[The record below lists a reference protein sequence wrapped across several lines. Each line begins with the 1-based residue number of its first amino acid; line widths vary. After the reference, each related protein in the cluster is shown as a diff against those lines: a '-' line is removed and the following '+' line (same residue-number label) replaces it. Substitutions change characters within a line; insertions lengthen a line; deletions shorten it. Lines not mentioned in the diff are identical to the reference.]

1 MGRYSRTLCKLGLC
15 VPCTI
20 ANRLITEGLIKMRT
34 LVFAI
39 ALGLL
44 SLGSAA
50 AAAEDGELS
59 GYVIKLA
66 EKTDLA
72 QPQSI
77 NVGGLVIV
85 VIRDSGSRPPQDV
98 SVVAPESLAPLGV
111 VRGVQNDQGVAL
123 MGGGYNWHLFK
134 PTTTGDAIVKVAYT
148 ENGDGGKRVER
159 EYKLTIE

>member
-1 MGRYSRTLCKLGLC
+1 
-15 VPCTI
+15 
-20 ANRLITEGLIKMRT
+20 MRGC
-34 LVFAI
+34 LFALT
-39 ALGLL
+39 LGLL
-44 SLGSAA
+44 TLSSSAIA
-50 AAAEDGELS
+50 ADASDLA

-66 EKTDLA
+66 DKTNTA
-72 QPQSI
+72 EPQSI

-98 SVVAPESLAPLGV
+98 SVVAPDSLQPLGV

-134 PTTTGDAIVKVAYT
+134 PTKAGDATVKVAYT

-159 EYKLTIE
+159 AYKLSVTAPE

>member
-1 MGRYSRTLCKLGLC
+1 
-15 VPCTI
+15 
-20 ANRLITEGLIKMRT
+20 MRSCM
-34 LVFAI
+34 LAL

-44 SLGSAA
+44 TLGSSSIAA
-50 AAAEDGELS
+50 DAGDIS

-66 EKTDLA
+66 EKTNTA
-72 QPQSI
+72 EPQSI

-98 SVVAPESLAPLGV
+98 SVVAPDSLEPLGV

-134 PTTTGDAIVKVAYT
+134 PTKAGDATVKVAYT
-148 ENGDGGKRVER
+148 ENGDGGKRVAR
-159 EYKLTIE
+159 EYKLSVTAE